1 MNAETEN
8 HTPPTAIERLFS
20 AVEHLKSEIAL
31 TVLCLVFTITSLVS
45 ERVGFGT
52 PLILVLNIFSYI
64 VGGWYGVQK
73 AYESLREGKF
83 NVDLLMIISA
93 LGAATINQWHEGA
106 TLLFLFSLSNV
117 LQEYAIDRSRNAIK
131 ALLKLRP
138 NEAMVLHD
146 GKESCVAV
154 NDLQVNDHV
163 IIRPGENIPIDGII
177 VIGSSAV
184 DQASITGESVPVEK
198 NVGDVVFAGTMN
210 GSGSLEVNVTK
221 LANDSTLSRI
231 IKLVESAQHQRARTQ
246 RFLDTFESYYA
257 VSVVLGTIVLILVP
271 WLVLGN
277 PFTLTFYK
285 AMVVLVVASPCAL
298 IISTPASILS
308 AIANGARRGIL
319 YKGGAYME
327 KMSEVKVV
335 AFDKTGTLTQ
345 GKMHVTNVYVS
356 KQNSPNNF
364 SENDLVALAASLESR
379 SEHPIAKAVAAEA
392 KNRNVELPAMT
403 HFASLPGRGVH
414 AKADGFLNWLGGY
427 RMFEEHGE
435 VIPNDI
441 LVEKD
446 KYESEGKTVLI
457 IHRELGRTGDTG
469 IHEEEGGWL
478 GCVAVADVVR
488 TDARHAIEQLK
499 ELGVVRTVMLT
510 GDNAKVAQSIAK
522 ETGIDEFYAD
532 LLPEQKV
539 SVLRML
545 EKKYGAVAMVGDG
558 VNDAPALAT
567 ASIGIAM
574 GAAGTDVAMET
585 ADVVLMAD
593 KLSNIPYAI
602 GLSRRAKRI
611 VWQNII
617 FSMSVIV
624 VLVISALGLSLPLP
638 LGVVGHEGSTLIVV
652 ANGLRLLRK

>member
-1 MNAETEN
+1 MNSELAEHPL
-8 HTPPTAIERLFS
+8 HTPVERIFE
-20 AVEHLKSEIAL
+20 AVQHLKLEIAF
-31 TVLCLVFTITSLVS
+31 TVLCLVFILSSITVEHFHYGSTVIF
-45 ERVGFGT
+45 VIN
-52 PLILVLNIFSYI
+52 ILSYG
-64 VGGWYGVQK
+64 VGGWFGVQK
-73 AYESLREGKF
+73 AYESLSEGKF

-93 LGAATINQWHEGA
+93 IGAATINQWHEGA

-117 LQEYAIDRSRNAIK
+117 LQEYALDRSRNAIK

-138 NEAMVLHD
+138 NVATVVRN
-146 GKESCVAV
+146 GKEIPVDI
-154 NDLQVNDHV
+154 NDLKINDHV
-163 IIRPGENIPIDGII
+163 VIRPGENIPVDGTI
-177 VIGSSAV
+177 VIGQSDV
-184 DQASITGESVPVEK
+184 NQASITGESVPVEK
-198 NVGDVVFAGTMN
+198 NIGDGVFAGTMN
-210 GSGSLEVNVTK
+210 GSGALEVMVTK
-221 LANDSTLSRI
+221 LATDSTLSRI
-231 IKLVESAQHQRARTQ
+231 IQLVESAQHQRARTQ

-257 VSVVLGTIVLILVP
+257 IGVIVFTISLIFVP
-271 WLVLGN
+271 WIILGSE
-277 PFTLTFYK
+277 FVSTFYK

-298 IISTPASILS
+298 VISTPASILS

-327 KMSEVKVV
+327 KMSEVRVV

-356 KQNSPNNF
+356 KQNSPQSYTENN
-364 SENDLVALAASLESR
+364 LIALAASLESR
-379 SEHPIAKAVAAEA
+379 SEHPIAKAVMDEALQHRLPLPSMTNFAA
-392 KNRNVELPAMT
+392 
-403 HFASLPGRGVH
+403 LPGRGVH
-414 AKADGFLNWLGGY
+414 AISEGFLTWIGGY

-441 LVEKD
+441 LAQKE
-446 KYESEGKTVLI
+446 KYESEGKSVLI
-457 IHRELGRTGDTG
+457 VHRELGRSGDTG

-478 GCVAVADVVR
+478 GCIAVADIVR
-488 TDARHAIEQLK
+488 PDAKQTIAELK
-499 ELGVVRTVMLT
+499 RVGIIRTVMLT
-510 GDNAKVAQSIAK
+510 GDNAKVAQTIA
-522 ETGIDEFYAD
+522 TQAGVDEFYAD

-545 EKKYGAVAMVGDG
+545 EQKYGPVAMVGDG

-567 ASIGIAM
+567 ASVGIAM

-593 KLSNIPYAI
+593 KLSNIPYAV
-602 GLSRRAKRI
+602 GLSRRARRV

-617 FSMSVIV
+617 FSMSVIA